1 MGTLKGQPMR
11 YVETVTVLITDV
23 VDSTALESRIG
34 PARADVLRNEH
45 FELIRTAVQE
55 AGGKEVKNTG
65 DGLMVAF
72 RSTVAAVSCAVS
84 VQQRLE
90 RRNRDADEPL
100 WLRIGLSCGDATV
113 AEGEYFGLP
122 VVEATRLCAYCSGGQ
137 ILANALVAHLSVGS
151 EHTLTPVGDLELKG
165 LPAPLPAVEV
175 TWEPLAPDEPLLP
188 LPAQLQIVPRSGFVG
203 RVDEA
208 ERLRRLFSEAA
219 GGERRVALIAGEPGI
234 GKTRLSTHMA
244 LEARG
249 DGATVLYGRCDKE
262 LGVPYGPWVEALGH
276 YVEHAPEEVLRS
288 HVRRH
293 GGELSRSVGQLRA
306 RLPGLPPAR
315 AADPETERY
324 LLWNAVVG
332 LLAEATTS
340 QPLVLIVDDL
350 HWADKPTLMLLR
362 HLIAEAGA
370 ARALIIGTY
379 RDSDLD
385 REHPLTELLAE
396 LHRLEGIERLAI
408 GGLSELEIIEIMER
422 AGGHELDQPGL
433 ALAHELFKETDG
445 NPFYTG
451 ELLRHLRE
459 SGTIYQRD
467 NGRFTVR
474 GEPSALELPQS
485 VREVVER
492 RVERLGQHAH
502 SVLSVAAVIGREF
515 DLELLEM
522 VTGSSADELLEMLEQ
537 AVAASVLVE
546 SATAPGRF
554 SFAHALINHTLYVD
568 LGTTRRARLHRRVGE
583 ALERLLGSDPG
594 ARMGELA
601 LHWGRVG
608 GAADRPKAIGY
619 ARAAGER
626 ALEELAPDEA
636 LRWFEHALGLLTA
649 DGGQSERCDLLLGL
663 GQAQRQLGDPA
674 FRETLLQACALAS
687 ELGDADRAA
696 RAALAN
702 NRGQVSAFGQVDRD
716 RLAALERALELGA
729 ADGARSASLISVR
742 AVELQ
747 NDPDHE
753 RRRALAEQALAL
765 AQEAGDPRTLA
776 QVLKDCSFALWS
788 PDTLDRR
795 RTVAKELL
803 DVATQLR
810 DPSLDFWA
818 SSVALH
824 VNIESCD
831 LTHAQ
836 AARERAE
843 AIAQELGQPSL
854 RWFATVYGAG
864 WAFMRG
870 ELDEGERLSE
880 QALAI
885 GTEAGEPDAMMV
897 YGAQLGGLRYYQGR
911 AGDML
916 EMMEAGVAANPG
928 ISAWRSALASMY
940 CWGGRLADG
949 GAIVADAARDGFAH
963 VPWDNYRMNALALYA
978 DAASQAGVTD
988 AAGTL
993 YDLIEPWPD
1002 QLIWNQVLCY
1012 GHARMYLGMLAAT
1025 LGRHALADEHFA
1037 AVCDFYDAN
1046 QLLFWVARGRLA
1058 WAEALAARGEA
1069 RRASEEAERAL
1080 VPARRHAFG
1089 AIEARAAALVS
1100 ATPVASRGPSISIGH
1115 GRGPN

>member
-1 MGTLKGQPMR
+1 MR

-23 VDSTALESRIG
+23 VGSTALESRIG
-34 PARADVLRNEH
+34 PARADALREEH
-45 FELIRTAVQE
+45 FQLIRDAVQE

-84 VQQRLE
+84 VQQRLD
-90 RRNRDADEPL
+90 RRNREADEPL
-100 WLRIGLSCGDATV
+100 LVRIGLSCGDATV

-137 ILANALVAHLSVGS
+137 ILANALVGHLSLGS
-151 EHTLTPVGDLELKG
+151 EHAVTPVGDIELKG
-165 LPAPLPAVEV
+165 LPAPLPTVEV
-175 TWEPLAPDEPLLP
+175 AWEPLADDGKALP
-188 LPAQLQIVPRSGFVG
+188 LPAELQVVPSGGFVG
-203 RVDEA
+203 RVTEA
-208 ERLRRLFSEAA
+208 ERLRALFSEAA
-219 GGERRVALIAGEPGI
+219 GGQRRVALIAGEPGI
-234 GKTRLSTHMA
+234 GKTRLSTHIA
-244 LEARG
+244 LEARS
-249 DGATVLYGRCDKE
+249 DGAAVLYGHCDKE
-262 LGVPYGPWVEALGH
+262 LGIPYGPWVEALGH
-276 YVEHAPEEVLRS
+276 YVEHAPEDVLRA

-293 GGELSRSVGQLRA
+293 GGELSRSVSQLRA
-306 RLPGLPPAR
+306 RLPSLPPAR

-332 LLAEATTS
+332 LLAEATTA

-362 HLIAEAGA
+362 HLIAEARG

-396 LHRLEGIERLAI
+396 LHRAEGIERLAI
-408 GGLSELEIIEIMER
+408 GGLSEPEIIEIMER
-422 AGGHELDQPGL
+422 AGGHELDQAGMGL
-433 ALAHELFKETDG
+433 AHQLFQETDG

-451 ELLRHLRE
+451 ELLRHLLE

-474 GEPSALELPQS
+474 GELSELELPQS

-492 RVERLGQHAH
+492 RVERLGQKAH

-515 DLELLEM
+515 DLELLVV
-522 VTGSSADELLEMLEQ
+522 VTDCPEDELLEMLEQ

-546 SATAPGRF
+546 STTAPGRF
-554 SFAHALINHTLYVD
+554 SFAHALINHTLYVH
-568 LGTTRRARLHRRVGE
+568 LGTTRRARLHRHVGE

-594 ARMGELA
+594 PRMGELA
-601 LHWGRVG
+601 LHWGKVG
-608 GAADRPKAIGY
+608 TAADRPKAVGY

-636 LRWFEHALGLLTA
+636 LRWFEQALTLLPG
-649 DGGQSERCDLLLGL
+649 DSEPRERCDVLLGL

-674 FRETLLQACALAS
+674 FRETLLEAFRLAS
-687 ELGDADRAA
+687 ELEDPDRAA
-696 RAALAN
+696 QAALAN
-702 NRGQVSAFGQVDRD
+702 NRGQVSAFGQVDHD
-716 RLAALERALELGA
+716 RLEALERALELGA
-729 ADGARSASLISVR
+729 ASHARSASLISVR

-753 RRRALAEQALAL
+753 RRRALAEQALTL

-788 PDTLDRR
+788 PDTLARR
-795 RTVAKELL
+795 RTVAEELL
-803 DVATQLR
+803 DVARGLR
-810 DPSLDFWA
+810 DPSLEFWA
-818 SSVALH
+818 SAVALH
-824 VNIESCD
+824 VSIESCD
-831 LTHAQ
+831 LTRAL

-843 AIAQELGQPSL
+843 SIAEGLGQPSL

-870 ELDEGERLSE
+870 ELADGERLSE

-911 AGDML
+911 AEDML

-940 CWGGRLADG
+940 CWGGRLD
-949 GAIVADAARDGFAH
+949 DAAAVVAQAASDGFAH

-978 DAASQAGVTD
+978 DAASQAGVVD
-988 AAGTL
+988 AAEAL

-1025 LGRHALADEHFA
+1025 LGRHELADEHFA
-1037 AVCDFYDAN
+1037 KVCAFYESN
-1046 QLLFWVARGRLA
+1046 QLLFWMARGRLA

-1080 VPARRHAFG
+1080 EPAQKHAFA
-1089 AIEARAAALVS
+1089 AIEERAAALVS
-1100 ATPVASRGPSISIGH
+1100 PTPAATRGSSR
-1115 GRGPN
+1115 